1 VAFLEDL
8 MWDDGYLD
16 TRQMA
21 ATFKAL
27 RSSDLIWSKLTREYW
42 LGERDPVTDLST
54 WNERRNAHAL
64 PHALSV
70 SQGAVS

>member
-1 VAFLEDL
+1 
-8 MWDDGYLD
+8 
-16 TRQMA
+16 MA

-54 WNERRNAHAL
+54 WNEDGTRMPYRMH
-64 PHALSV
+64 LSIPGRCFLKTV
-70 SQGAVS
+70 